1 MKNSTSRLIKIVRRA
16 RMDGWNVTGS
26 SIVAAMLVCSGSDD
40 NDNDDDD
47 DDDNQR
53 QRRTT

>member
-26 SIVAAMLVCSGSDD
+26 SVVAAMLVCSGSDD

-47 DDDNQR
+47 DNQR

>member
-1 MKNSTSRLIKIVRRA
+1 MKNSTSRQIKIVRRA

-26 SIVAAMLVCSGSDD
+26 SVVAAMLVCSGSDD

-47 DDDNQR
+47 ANDHECDDWQY
-53 QRRTT
+53 